1 MTDIQA
7 TARPGVTETITLELF
22 DKDGNLK
29 QRNIVKNGGV
39 PKIEYFASKEAQ

>member
-1 MTDIQA
+1 MSELQV

-22 DKDGNLK
+22 DKDGKLK

-39 PKIEYFASKEAQ
+39 PQIEYFNKEAQ